1 MRKPIISILS
11 AVTGAAFGAGA
22 VGKITSG
29 KISKAENMS
38 NKHLSLFLM
47 MNQWVKVK
55 QQGKNLA
62 SYFEKNGYQT
72 IAVYG
77 MSYAGETL
85 VAELAGS
92 SIKIKYGIDK
102 NAGAIYADLDVVTID
117 DELARVDAIVVT
129 AVTFFDAIE
138 EQLLNKIDCPILSLE
153 DVLYEV

>member
-29 KISKAENMS
+29 KISEAENMS